1 MPYQKYVNVVNI
13 EEPEIELNI
22 ETVENLYR
30 NLELIDR
37 MLEKFENPKLLDEPI
52 DKENFIDIM
61 CNNYLDYQIISKLYQ
76 TNLVKKF
83 LDIEVINQFIIKPH
97 ILEQEEKINEIT
109 EISKEHEE
117 KIINEK
123 ENKIEKEFVNVKTEI
138 VRQGIQFK
146 TRIEPSS
153 SYSQPI
159 NEYITNGLILDIDNT
174 SNLIKTI
181 ENWEQ
186 SLNFDGVIVA
196 FQNQQEIYE
205 YCKSTLRGTVLQF
218 FRNMEQENSS
228 YFQEVRNNFS
238 ISVFINLIK
247 LYFLGTTQED
257 VNEPVLYLYKFE

>member
-1 MPYQKYVNVVNI
+1 M
-13 EEPEIELNI
+13 LNI

-30 NLELIDR
+30 NSELIDR
-37 MLEKFENPKLLDEPI
+37 MLEEFKNPKLLYEPI

-61 CNNYLDYQIISKLYQ
+61 CNNYLDDQIISKLYQ
-76 TNLVKKF
+76 TNLIKKL

-117 KIINEK
+117 KITNEK
-123 ENKIEKEFVNVKTEI
+123 ENIIEKEFVNVKIEI
-138 VRQGIQFK
+138 VKQGPQFK

-159 NEYITNGLILDIDNT
+159 NEYRTNGPILDIDNT
-174 SNLIKTI
+174 SNLRKTI

-186 SLNFDGVIVA
+186 SLNSDGVIVA

-238 ISVFINLIK
+238 IRV
-247 LYFLGTTQED
+247 
-257 VNEPVLYLYKFE
+257 YKSYKIIFFRNHLRECK